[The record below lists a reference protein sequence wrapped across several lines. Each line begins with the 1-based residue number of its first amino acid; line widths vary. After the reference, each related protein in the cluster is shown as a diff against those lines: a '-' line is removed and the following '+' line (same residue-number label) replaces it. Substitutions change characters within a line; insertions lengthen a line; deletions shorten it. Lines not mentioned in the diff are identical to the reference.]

1 MELSGRQDWLHVGES
16 GLPERNID
24 FGKYGARGI
33 KGHEAV
39 ARQLDALA
47 GFVAT
52 PITTRRGLLARL
64 HYLTRT
70 DHARQAAR
78 EAGLIVTDRTLK
90 AWLDG
95 KRKPSKRNLQLV
107 EDAYR
112 TVRRHN
118 VARYL
123 VARLNR
129 EGRGT
134 RVEFH
139 PLNQSG
145 VPRPRQRA
153 LSFRTLNVRHWDR
166 IIQAWAAGDTEAL
179 DDAWINDAVVDLGS
193 EWGQY
198 EYVTTIGF
206 AA

>member
-1 MELSGRQDWLHVGES
+1 M
-16 GLPERNID
+16 PERNLE

-39 ARQLDALA
+39 ARRLDALA
-47 GFVAT
+47 HFIAT
-52 PITTRRGLLARL
+52 PVTQHRGLVARL

-78 EAGLIVTDRTLK
+78 AAGLTVTGRTMK

-95 KRKPSKRNLQLV
+95 KRSPSAKNLQAIEV
-107 EDAYR
+107 AYR

-123 VARLNR
+123 LARLNR

-139 PLNQSG
+139 PLNQSQ
-145 VPRPRQRA
+145 VPRPRQRVIEY
-153 LSFRTLNVRHWDR
+153 RTLNVRHWDR
-166 IIQAWAAGDTEAL
+166 IVQAWAEDDDAAL
-179 DDAWINDAVVDLGS
+179 DDAWVNDATVDLGS
-193 EWGQY
+193 QWGEY
-198 EYVTTIGF
+198 EYVTSIGF

>member
-1 MELSGRQDWLHVGES
+1 M
-16 GLPERNID
+16 PERNID
-24 FGKYGARGI
+24 FGRFGARGL
-33 KGHEAV
+33 KGHEAA

-47 GFVAT
+47 NFVST
-52 PITTRRGLLARL
+52 PVTQRRGLLARL

-70 DHARQAAR
+70 EHAREAAR
-78 EAGLIVTDRTLK
+78 EAGLSVTARTLN
-90 AWLDG
+90 AWLNG
-95 KRKPSKRNLQLV
+95 ERNPSKKNLRAI
-107 EDAYR
+107 ETAYR
-112 TVRRHN
+112 AVRRHN

-123 VARLNR
+123 TARLNR

-139 PLNQSG
+139 PLNQSQ
-145 VPRPRQRA
+145 VPRPHQRA

-166 IIQAWAAGDTEAL
+166 IVEAWARDDDDAL
-179 DDAWINDAVVDLGS
+179 DDAWVNDVAVDLGS

-198 EYVTTIGF
+198 EYVTNVGF

>member
-1 MELSGRQDWLHVGES
+1 M
-16 GLPERNID
+16 PERNVE

-39 ARQLDALA
+39 ARQLDRLA
-47 GFVAT
+47 SFVAT
-52 PITTRRGLLARL
+52 PITVRRGLLARL

-70 DHARQAAR
+70 SHAQQAAR
-78 EAGLIVTDRTLK
+78 EAGLTVTDRTLK
-90 AWLDG
+90 AWLG
-95 KRKPSKRNLQLV
+95 GERNPSKKNL
-107 EDAYR
+107 ERIETAYR

-123 VARLNR
+123 LARLNR

-139 PLNQSG
+139 PLNQSQ
-145 VPRPRQRA
+145 VNRPRQRVV
-153 LSFRTLNVRHWDR
+153 SYRTLNVRHWDR
-166 IIQAWAAGDTEAL
+166 IVEAWANDDEAAL
-179 DDAWINDAVVDLGS
+179 DDAWITDAVVDLGS

-198 EYVTTIGF
+198 EYVTNVGF

>member
-1 MELSGRQDWLHVGES
+1 M
-16 GLPERNID
+16 PERNVE
-24 FGKYGARGI
+24 FGKYGARGL

-39 ARQLDALA
+39 ARRLDALA

-52 PITTRRGLLARL
+52 PVTVRRGLLARL
-64 HYLTRT
+64 HYLTRS
-70 DHARQAAR
+70 DHARAAAR
-78 EAGLIVTDRTLK
+78 DAGLTVTDRTIK

-95 KRKPSKRNLQLV
+95 RRSPSKKNLDRI
-107 EDAYR
+107 EAAYR

-139 PLNQSG
+139 PLNQSQ
-145 VPRPRQRA
+145 VPRPRQRVIEY
-153 LSFRTLNVRHWDR
+153 RTLNVRHWDR
-166 IIQAWAAGDTEAL
+166 IVQAWVEDDDEAL
-179 DDAWINDAVVDLGS
+179 DDAWVNDAVIDLGS
-193 EWGQY
+193 QWGEY
-198 EYVTTIGF
+198 EYVTNVGF

>member
-1 MELSGRQDWLHVGES
+1 M
-16 GLPERNID
+16 PERNIE
-24 FGKYGARGI
+24 FGKYGARGV

-47 GFVAT
+47 SFIAT
-52 PITTRRGLLARL
+52 SITARRGLLARL

-70 DHARQAAR
+70 EHARQAAR
-78 EAGLIVTDRTLK
+78 EVGLTVTDRTLK

-95 KRKPSKRNLQLV
+95 RRSPSKKNL
-107 EDAYR
+107 ERIETAYR

-123 VARLNR
+123 LARLNR

-139 PLNQSG
+139 PLNQSQ
-145 VPRPRQRA
+145 VDRPRQRVVTY
-153 LSFRTLNVRHWDR
+153 RTLNVRHWDR
-166 IIQAWAAGDTEAL
+166 IVEAWANDDEAAL
-179 DDAWINDAVVDLGS
+179 DDAWISDAVVDLGS

-198 EYVTTIGF
+198 EYVTNIGF

>member
-1 MELSGRQDWLHVGES
+1 M
-16 GLPERNID
+16 PERNID

-33 KGHEAV
+33 KGYEAA

-47 GFVAT
+47 NFVTT
-52 PITTRRGLLARL
+52 PVTQRRGMLARL

-70 DHARQAAR
+70 EHARQAAR
-78 EAGLIVTDRTLK
+78 EAGLTVTDRTLK

-95 KRKPSKRNLQLV
+95 RRSPSKKNL
-107 EDAYR
+107 ERIETAYR

-123 VARLNR
+123 LARLNR
-129 EGRGT
+129 QGRGT

-139 PLNQSG
+139 PLNQSQ
-145 VPRPRQRA
+145 VDRPRQREV
-153 LSFRTLNVRHWDR
+153 SFRTLNVRRWDR
-166 IIQAWAAGDTEAL
+166 IIDAWASGDEQAL

>member
-1 MELSGRQDWLHVGES
+1 M
-16 GLPERNID
+16 PERNVE
-24 FGKYGARGI
+24 FGKYGARGL

-39 ARQLDALA
+39 ARRLDALA

-52 PITTRRGLLARL
+52 SVTVRRGLLARL
-64 HYLTRT
+64 HYLTRS

-78 EAGLIVTDRTLK
+78 RAGLTVTDRTMK

-95 KRKPSKRNLQLV
+95 RRSPSKKNLDTI
-107 EDAYR
+107 EAAYR

-118 VARYL
+118 VGRYL
-123 VARLNR
+123 LARLNR

-139 PLNQSG
+139 PLNQSQ
-145 VPRPRQRA
+145 VPRPRQRVIEY
-153 LSFRTLNVRHWDR
+153 RTLNVRHWDR
-166 IIQAWAAGDTEAL
+166 IVQAWVEDDDEAL
-179 DDAWINDAVVDLGS
+179 DDAWVSDVVVDLGS
-193 EWGQY
+193 QWGEY
-198 EYVTTIGF
+198 EYVTNVGF